1 VEVGVGVE
9 GEGEGEGEEERA
21 EWHDRSG
28 DHGTRDRPIESYDK
42 AINYYKVE

>member
-9 GEGEGEGEEERA
+9 GEGKGEEERA